1 MGFSGFYRVLLGFLR
16 LLFRK
21 YLPSVEGVLRVAA
34 QPALKVDVKV
44 DGAALLG
51 LFDRIGRRGRR
62 RRAAACGRSM
72 GRSSY
77 LFSIVFKTIK
87 LHSNHKKRY
96 GLNLTKKIETPFHKN
111 NFNGQS
117 KRLISRHVFFL
128 HSISTK
134 K

>member
-51 LFDRIGRRGRR
+51 LFDRIGRRGR
-62 RRAAACGRSM
+62 
-72 GRSSY
+72 
-77 LFSIVFKTIK
+77 
-87 LHSNHKKRY
+87 
-96 GLNLTKKIETPFHKN
+96 
-111 NFNGQS
+111 
-117 KRLISRHVFFL
+117 
-128 HSISTK
+128 
-134 K
+134 